1 MMGRLCGSAW
11 LVLGLLL
18 GPPLDARVASNA
30 SAKRATAAVPTSD
43 YIFLDGFEP
52 PADCSARLSCPIPA
66 SGKSCISGWLT
77 DAGSG
82 SQLRALFR
90 AGLTCSEGA
99 IGGPCDLYVQAYD
112 AVQFAANPA
121 SATPLSSS
129 EISLDGCGRF
139 RFANLQPPAQGFAA
153 IATDDADAAPE
164 NNIHA
169 TTATFHALGTNVRLD
184 DLDVPSAR
192 SDTATQ
198 WTVSAGSPFGA
209 SSFADVGAT
218 LFYFTADGLPRAGVT
233 VVQNGSAVPAND
245 YYFSDASPLLRLN
258 IDSAQS
264 STGPDGS
271 ALFVNGMFTN
281 YSGTGAEPVGCTWPS
296 TPAVTIPGVVVFVEI
311 GC

>member
-1 MMGRLCGSAW
+1 MGRPCESAW

-18 GPPLDARVASNA
+18 APPLDARVASNA
-30 SAKRATAAVPTSD
+30 SAQRATATVPTSD

-52 PADCSARLSCPIPA
+52 PADCSASLGCPAPA
-66 SGKSCISGWLT
+66 SGKSCVSGWLT
-77 DAGSG
+77 DAGSS

-112 AVQFAANPA
+112 AVQFATNPA

-129 EISLDGCGRF
+129 EVTVDGCGRF
-139 RFANLQPPAQGFAA
+139 RFSNLQPPPLGFVAV
-153 IATDDADAAPE
+153 ATDDADAAPE
-164 NNIHA
+164 NNVHA
-169 TTATFHALGTNVRLD
+169 MTATFHALGPNVKVD
-184 DLDVPSAR
+184 DLNVLATLNE
-192 SDTATQ
+192 TATQ
-198 WTVSAGSPFGA
+198 WTASAGSPFGA
-209 SSFADVGAT
+209 SSFADVGVT
-218 LFYFTADGLPRAGVT
+218 LFYFTAAGVPRAGVT
-233 VVQNGSAVPAND
+233 VVQNGSTVPAND

-271 ALFVNGMFTN
+271 ALFVNGALTN
-281 YSGTGAEPVGCTWPS
+281 YSGTGAEPLGCTWPS
-296 TPAVTIPGVVVFVEI
+296 APAVSIPGVVVYVEI